1 MTAAEL
7 RAKSAD
13 EIRTELEGLH
23 RELLS
28 LRFQLHGGQLQ
39 NTATVRQVRRSI
51 ARAMTILNEKM
62 RQSPAEAGSSAA
74 AGQA

>member
-28 LRFQLHGGQLQ
+28 LRFQLHGGQIQ
-39 NTATVRQVRRSI
+39 NTATLREVRRSI
-51 ARAMTILNEKM
+51 ARAMTILNEKT
-62 RQSPAEAGSSAA
+62 RQGAAPAA
-74 AGQA
+74 ADSGQA

>member
-28 LRFQLHGGQLQ
+28 LRFQLHGGQIQ
-39 NTATVRQVRRSI
+39 NTATLRQVRRSI

-62 RQSPAEAGSSAA
+62 RQGAAPAA
-74 AGQA
+74 ADSGQA